1 MERKDYYDVLLS
13 LPESARKLE
22 LIITEGEGA
31 GAKALFADGKAAAC
45 TGSGD
50 VRAFFEASETEIYK
64 KYKAGGL
71 EGNGDLFCG
80 GRTLFFERLNRVPRL
95 VICGAGHVGQALC
108 RMASLTGLDTIV
120 IEDRPE
126 YADLAREAGAGQVI
140 CAPFEEALTGLES
153 DEGTCYV
160 LVTRGHQHGM
170 ESLRVILGKP
180 RLYAGMM
187 SSRARAAGARETLL
201 REGFS
206 EEDVQ
211 AVHMPVGLAIGAATP
226 QEIAVSILAQI
237 ISVIR
242 AGGTGDGYSPEI
254 LDALRSLRT
263 FAGAH
268 GPDSSGT
275 GTPGLDSSGTGA
287 PGLDSTGSGSDA
299 PAGRNSG
306 SDGSESLISG
316 RGEPGSGRP
325 RAVLATIVKKE
336 GEAPRNPGTRMLVL
350 PDGSRRGT
358 IGGGYAEEVIRRAAL
373 QMLQETGPRPQA
385 GSQDPPPASS
395 FLKIDMPSGGSRQ
408 ACGEQGPDTY
418 SDESMICGGRIT
430 VLLEQI
436 R

>member
-1 MERKDYYDVLLS
+1 MEKMERKDYYDVLLS

-50 VRAFFEASETEIYK
+50 VRAFFEASETEIFK

-95 VICGAGHVGQALC
+95 VICGAGHVGLALC
-108 RMASLTGLDTIV
+108 RMASLTGLETIV

-126 YADLAREAGAGQVI
+126 YADLAREAGAAQVI

-275 GTPGLDSSGTGA
+275 GTPGLDSSG
-287 PGLDSTGSGSDA
+287 SGSDA

-306 SDGSESLISG
+306 ADGSESLISG

-350 PDGSRRGT
+350 PDGNRRGT
-358 IGGGYAEEVIRRAAL
+358 IGGGYAEEVIRRTAL

-385 GSQDPPPASS
+385 GSQNPPPALS

>member
-1 MERKDYYDVLLS
+1 MEKMERKDYYDVLLS

-187 SSRARAAGARETLL
+187 SSRARAAGARKTLL

-226 QEIAVSILAQI
+226 QEIAVSILAQV

-275 GTPGLDSSGTGA
+275 GTPGLDSSGTG
-287 PGLDSTGSGSDA
+287 SDA

-306 SDGSESLISG
+306 SDGFESLISG

-350 PDGSRRGT
+350 PDGNRRGT

-385 GSQDPPPASS
+385 GSQNPPPALS

>member
-1 MERKDYYDVLLS
+1 MERKDYYNVLLS
-13 LPESARKLE
+13 LPESSAKLE
-22 LIITEGEGA
+22 MIITEGEGA
-31 GAKALFADGKAAAC
+31 GAKALFADGKTAAC
-45 TGSGD
+45 TGGGD
-50 VRAFFEASETEIYK
+50 VRAFFEAAGEEIYK
-64 KYKAGGL
+64 KIYKTNQTGSLHGS
-71 EGNGDLFCG
+71 GDLLCG
-80 GRTLFFERLNRVPRL
+80 GRTLFYERLNRVPRL
-95 VICGAGHVGQALC
+95 VICGAGHVGLALC
-108 RMASLTGLDTIV
+108 RMASLTGLETIV

-126 YADLAREAGAGQVI
+126 YADLAREDGAAQVI

-211 AVHMPVGLAIGAATP
+211 AVHMPIGLAIGAATP

-242 AGGTGDGYSPEI
+242 AGGSGDGYSPEI
-254 LDALRSLRT
+254 LDAIRSLR
-263 FAGAH
+263 AA
-268 GPDSSGT
+268 
-275 GTPGLDSSGTGA
+275 
-287 PGLDSTGSGSDA
+287 SGS
-299 PAGRNSG
+299 
-306 SDGSESLISG
+306 
-316 RGEPGSGRP
+316 P
-325 RAVLATIVKKE
+325 RAVLATIVQKE

-373 QMLQETGPRPQA
+373 QMLQETGSRPQA
-385 GSQDPPPASS
+385 GSQEPAPALS

-408 ACGEQGPDTY
+408 ASGDQGPDTY

>member
-95 VICGAGHVGQALC
+95 VICGAGHVGLALC
-108 RMASLTGLDTIV
+108 RMASLTGLETIV

-126 YADLAREAGAGQVI
+126 YADLAREAGAAQVI

-226 QEIAVSILAQI
+226 QEIAVSILAQV

-275 GTPGLDSSGTGA
+275 GTPGLDS
-287 PGLDSTGSGSDA
+287 TGSGSDA

-306 SDGSESLISG
+306 SDGFESLISG

-350 PDGSRRGT
+350 PDGNRRGT

-385 GSQDPPPASS
+385 GSQNPPPALS

>member
-1 MERKDYYDVLLS
+1 MPIGLS
-13 LPESARKLE
+13 
-22 LIITEGEGA
+22 
-31 GAKALFADGKAAAC
+31 
-45 TGSGD
+45 
-50 VRAFFEASETEIYK
+50 
-64 KYKAGGL
+64 
-71 EGNGDLFCG
+71 
-80 GRTLFFERLNRVPRL
+80 
-95 VICGAGHVGQALC
+95 
-108 RMASLTGLDTIV
+108 
-120 IEDRPE
+120 
-126 YADLAREAGAGQVI
+126 
-140 CAPFEEALTGLES
+140 
-153 DEGTCYV
+153 
-160 LVTRGHQHGM
+160 
-170 ESLRVILGKP
+170 
-180 RLYAGMM
+180 
-187 SSRARAAGARETLL
+187 
-201 REGFS
+201 
-206 EEDVQ
+206 
-211 AVHMPVGLAIGAATP
+211 IGAATP
-226 QEIAVSILAQI
+226 QEIAVSILAQV

-275 GTPGLDSSGTGA
+275 GT

-385 GSQDPPPASS
+385 GSQDPPPALS

-408 ACGEQGPDTY
+408 ASGEQGPDTY

>member
-1 MERKDYYDVLLS
+1 LEKMERKDYYDVLLS

-31 GAKALFADGKAAAC
+31 GAKALFADGKAAAW

-50 VRAFFEASETEIYK
+50 VRAFFEAAGEEIYK
-64 KYKAGGL
+64 KVYKSYETGSLHGS
-71 EGNGDLFCG
+71 GDLLCG
-80 GRTLFFERLNRVPRL
+80 GRTLFYERLNRVPRL
-95 VICGAGHVGQALC
+95 VICGAGHVGLALC
-108 RMASLTGLDTIV
+108 RMASLTGLETIV

-126 YADLAREAGAGQVI
+126 YADLAREAGAAQVI

-211 AVHMPVGLAIGAATP
+211 AVHMPIGLSIGAATP
-226 QEIAVSILAQI
+226 QEIAVSILAQV

-275 GTPGLDSSGTGA
+275 GT

-385 GSQDPPPASS
+385 GSQDPPPALS

-408 ACGEQGPDTY
+408 ASGEQGPDTY

>member
-13 LPESARKLE
+13 LPESSRKLE

-187 SSRARAAGARETLL
+187 SSRARAAGARKTLL

-226 QEIAVSILAQI
+226 QEIAVSILAQV

-275 GTPGLDSSGTGA
+275 GTPGLDS
-287 PGLDSTGSGSDA
+287 TGSGSDA
-299 PAGRNSG
+299 PADRNSG

-385 GSQDPPPASS
+385 GSQDPPPALS

-408 ACGEQGPDTY
+408 ASGEQGPDTY

>member
-13 LPESARKLE
+13 LPESSTKLE
-22 LIITEGEGA
+22 MIITEGEGA
-31 GAKALFADGKAAAC
+31 GAKALFADGKTAAW
-45 TGSGD
+45 TGGGD

-64 KYKAGGL
+64 KYKAGAL

-95 VICGAGHVGQALC
+95 VICGAGHVGLALC
-108 RMASLTGLDTIV
+108 RMASLTGLETIV

-126 YADLAREAGAGQVI
+126 YADLAREAGAAQVI

-211 AVHMPVGLAIGAATP
+211 AVHMPIGLSIGAATP
-226 QEIAVSILAQI
+226 QEIAVSILAQV

-275 GTPGLDSSGTGA
+275 GT

-385 GSQDPPPASS
+385 GSQDPPPALS

-408 ACGEQGPDTY
+408 ASGEQGPDTY

>member
-13 LPESARKLE
+13 LPESSTKLE
-22 LIITEGEGA
+22 MIITEGEGA
-31 GAKALFADGKAAAC
+31 GAKALFADGKTAAW
-45 TGSGD
+45 TGGGD
-50 VRAFFEASETEIYK
+50 VRAFFEAAGEEIYK
-64 KYKAGGL
+64 KVYKSYETGSLHGS
-71 EGNGDLFCG
+71 GDLLCG
-80 GRTLFFERLNRVPRL
+80 GRTLFYERLNRVPRL
-95 VICGAGHVGQALC
+95 VICGAGHVGLALC
-108 RMASLTGLDTIV
+108 RMASLTGLETIV

-126 YADLAREAGAGQVI
+126 YADLAREAGAAQVI

-226 QEIAVSILAQI
+226 QEIAVSILAQV

-263 FAGAH
+263 FAGAY
-268 GPDSSGT
+268 GPDS
-275 GTPGLDSSGTGA
+275 
-287 PGLDSTGSGSDA
+287 SGSDA

-306 SDGSESLISG
+306 SDGFESLISG

-385 GSQDPPPASS
+385 GSQDPPPALS

-408 ACGEQGPDTY
+408 ASGEQGPDTY
-418 SDESMICGGRIT
+418 SDESMICGGQIT

>member
-80 GRTLFFERLNRVPRL
+80 GRSLFFERLNRVPRL

-108 RMASLTGLDTIV
+108 RMASLTGLDSIV

-226 QEIAVSILAQI
+226 QEIAVSILAQV

-275 GTPGLDSSGTGA
+275 GT

-373 QMLQETGPRPQA
+373 QMLQETGSRPQA
-385 GSQDPPPASS
+385 GSQDPPPALS

-408 ACGEQGPDTY
+408 ASGEQGPDTY